1 MYHLVGSLM
10 ITPDHPLVSAES
22 DNSRNTQGVG
32 SNSILTVHN
41 QEHAELGVTTLTWSN
56 THAADALTWA
66 DHLVTLQV
74 IGGSNAHDPNQTPTR
89 VKTSE

>member
-1 MYHLVGSLM
+1 
-10 ITPDHPLVSAES
+10 
-22 DNSRNTQGVG
+22 
-32 SNSILTVHN
+32 VHN

>member
-1 MYHLVGSLM
+1 
-10 ITPDHPLVSAES
+10 
-22 DNSRNTQGVG
+22 
-32 SNSILTVHN
+32 VHN
-41 QEHAELGVTTLTWSN
+41 QEHAEFGVTTLTWSN